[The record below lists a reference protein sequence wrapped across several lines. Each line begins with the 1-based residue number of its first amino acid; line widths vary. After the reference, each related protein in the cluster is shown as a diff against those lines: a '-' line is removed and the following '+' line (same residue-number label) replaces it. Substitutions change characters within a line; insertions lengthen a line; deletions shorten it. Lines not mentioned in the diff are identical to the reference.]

1 MLKHLLSTFP
11 LLLLSLGLG
20 VSADAICEQTIDSLL
35 EVLES
40 DPSVQQQVRHNS
52 FISFHMSLKVKTFS

>member
-1 MLKHLLSTFP
+1 MLKYLLSTFP

-20 VSADAICEQTIDSLL
+20 VSAYGICEQTIDSLL

-52 FISFHMSLKVKTFS
+52 LISFHMSLQVKTFS